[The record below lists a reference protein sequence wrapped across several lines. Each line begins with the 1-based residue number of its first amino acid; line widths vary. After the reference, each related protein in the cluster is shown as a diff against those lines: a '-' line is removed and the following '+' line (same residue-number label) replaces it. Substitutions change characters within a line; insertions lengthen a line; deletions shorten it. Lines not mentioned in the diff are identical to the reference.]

1 MYSFAAPGAPGQ
13 PDRDKQG
20 IARARILVMTATDE
34 QLAQILTGSGKDSR
48 RQSVNVET
56 IFYATCVIVL
66 LGLTVYS
73 LPSRTSLL
81 NA

>member
-34 QLAQILTGSGKDSR
+34 QLAQILTEAEKIL
-48 RQSVNVET
+48 NLHLPT
-56 IFYATCVIVL
+56 KK
-66 LGLTVYS
+66 GLTPPAS
-73 LPSRTSLL
+73 
-81 NA
+81 